1 MSEFST
7 AMAIAW
13 NPAKQVFGEKL
24 VFSGSATEYDCVIHE
39 LSVSNEIQQGRP
51 GRSVVLAGRVLL
63 KSTDWIASGAAKGSR
78 LTVGGSAA
86 RIINDPDVGYANDT
100 TTLELGP
107 IN

>member
-13 NPAKQVFGEKL
+13 TPAKQVFGETL
-24 VFSGSATEYDCVIHE
+24 TFDGSATQYDCVIHE
-39 LSVSNEIQQGRP
+39 LNVSNEIQQGRP
-51 GRSVVLAGRVLL
+51 GRSVVLSGRVLI

-86 RIINDPDVGYANDT
+86 RVMNDPNVGYASDT

>member
-24 VFSGSATEYDCVIHE
+24 VFTGSATEYDCVIHE
-39 LSVSNEIQQGRP
+39 LNVSNEVQQGRP

-63 KSTDWIASGAAKGSR
+63 KLTDWVSSGAAKGSR
-78 LTVGGSAA
+78 VTVGGSAA
-86 RIINDPDVGYANDT
+86 RVTNDPDVGYASDT
-100 TTLELGP
+100 VVLELGP